1 MAGYLII
8 WAYMKKIFLF
18 LTLLFSAYINSQENN
33 LTISGKIIDSDFNT
47 PLEYATISIYD
58 SKKQNLINGV
68 ISDNSGFFSIELTKG
83 LYDLKIEYISFETK
97 TLEKIDV
104 QNSIDLGI
112 ISLSINENLLD
123 EIEVIGEKTEIE
135 IKLDKTVYNIGKD
148 LTLKG
153 SSVSDVL
160 DNLPSLE
167 VDIDGNVSLRGNQSV
182 RILIN
187 GKPSGLVGISSND
200 ALKQFPSESVE
211 KVEVITS
218 PSARYNAEGTA
229 GIINIVLRKNKL
241 AGLNGSASL
250 NLGDPRRVGISTNL
264 NFRTKKISL
273 FGNIGDNSTKYINGF
288 KNETEYFTAREKN
301 NFLNENGERNSER
314 NSNYYNGGIEYFFNE
329 KTSFVASFVNS
340 SSDGLTNTSNL
351 IDQTFDNINSL
362 SERLEDEN
370 EIDENKEFS
379 FNFSKKF
386 NDKGHEL
393 TIDYQK
399 EKSFEIESSSIL
411 NSKLKPIYER
421 YLSEKITTDENQNS
435 ELYKIDYVLPIGEEG
450 QFEAGFRRSN
460 QHQKIDYL
468 VEKEDNLGNYISDN
482 NLSNTLLYNEK
493 VNAYYTQ
500 YGNKKNNFSFLLGLR
515 FEESI
520 TNVTQVVNG
529 DNTKK
534 KYNDLFPTLNLALE
548 LKEDETITLG
558 YNRRIRRARS
568 YFINPFPS
576 RSSITNIFQGNP
588 NIEPTYSN
596 GIDLGYLKRFSQTT
610 INGSIYFRKSTGE
623 FTFITESTG
632 ESVLVNGNLV
642 PVIRRTP
649 INLASNSQTGVEFN
663 VNYTQSKLWR
673 VRGNINFFESDL
685 KGEYNGVVYDSKN
698 FSWSGGLNN
707 YLKIFSSVDWQTSL
721 SYRAP
726 QKTAVSNR
734 KARISSNT
742 ALSKDLMKDKLTLTF
757 KVNDI
762 FETQKWR
769 IESFNENYRS
779 YSESSWRGGRNFE
792 LNLIYR
798 FNQKKSDRKRSN
810 NYENYGEGGF
820 GA

>member
-1 MAGYLII
+1 
-8 WAYMKKIFLF
+8 MKKIFLF

-273 FGNIGDNSTKYINGF
+273 FGNVGDNSTKYINGF

-301 NFLNENGERNSER
+301 NFLYENGERNSER

-386 NDKGHEL
+386 NDNGHEL

-421 YLSEKITTDENQNS
+421 YLSEKIKTDENQNS

>member
-1 MAGYLII
+1 
-8 WAYMKKIFLF
+8 MKKIFLF
-18 LTLLFSAYINSQENN
+18 LTLLFGVYINSQENK
-33 LTISGKIIDSDFNT
+33 LTVSGKIIDSDYNT

-58 SKKQNLINGV
+58 SEKKNLINGV
-68 ISDNSGFFSIELTKG
+68 ISDNSGFFSIEVKKG
-83 LYDLKIEYISFETK
+83 LYDIKIEYISFRTK
-97 TLEKIDV
+97 SLEKIDV
-104 QNSIDLGI
+104 QNSIDLGNI
-112 ISLSINENLLD
+112 NISIDENLLD
-123 EIEVIGEKTEIE
+123 EIEVVGEKTEIE

-167 VDIDGNVSLRGNQSV
+167 VDVDGNVSLRGNQSV

-264 NFRTKKISL
+264 NYRTKKISL
-273 FGNIGDNSTKYINGF
+273 FSNIGDNSTKYINGF
-288 KNETEYFTAREKN
+288 KNETEYFTNSEKN
-301 NFLNENGERNSER
+301 NFLYENGERNSER
-314 NSNYYNGGIEYFFNE
+314 NSNYYNGGVEYFFNE
-329 KTSFVASFVNS
+329 KTSFVASFVNN

-399 EKSFEIESSSIL
+399 QKSFEIESSSIL
-411 NSKLKPIYER
+411 NNKLKPIFER
-421 YLSEKITTDENQNS
+421 NLSEKITTDENQNS
-435 ELYKIDYVLPIGEEG
+435 ELYKVDYVLPIGEEG

-468 VEKEDNLGNYISDN
+468 VEKEDNSGNYISDN

-500 YGNKKNNFSFLLGLR
+500 YGNKKNNFSYLVGLR

-529 DNTKK
+529 DNTQK
-534 KYNDLFPTLNLALE
+534 KYNDLFPTLNLAIE

-623 FTFITESTG
+623 FTFITENTG

-649 INLASNSQTGVEFN
+649 INLASNSQTGIEFN
-663 VNYTQSKLWR
+663 VNYTKSKLWR
-673 VRGNINFFESDL
+673 VRGNINFFESNL
-685 KGEYNGVVYDSKN
+685 KGEYNGVIYDSKN
-698 FSWSGGLNN
+698 FSWSGRLNN

-769 IESFNENYRS
+769 IESFSENYRS

>member
-1 MAGYLII
+1 
-8 WAYMKKIFLF
+8 MKKIFLF

-301 NFLNENGERNSER
+301 NFLYENGERNSER

-329 KTSFVASFVNS
+329 KTSFVASFVNN

-757 KVNDI
+757 KINDI

-792 LNLIYR
+792 LNLIFR

>member
-1 MAGYLII
+1 M
-8 WAYMKKIFLF
+8 
-18 LTLLFSAYINSQENN
+18 
-33 LTISGKIIDSDFNT
+33 
-47 PLEYATISIYD
+47 
-58 SKKQNLINGV
+58 
-68 ISDNSGFFSIELTKG
+68 
-83 LYDLKIEYISFETK
+83 
-97 TLEKIDV
+97 
-104 QNSIDLGI
+104 
-112 ISLSINENLLD
+112 D

-182 RILIN
+182 RIIIN

-288 KNETEYFTAREKN
+288 KNETEYFTGREKN
-301 NFLNENGERNSER
+301 NFLYENGERNSER
-314 NSNYYNGGIEYFFNE
+314 NSNYYNGGIEYFFDE
-329 KTSFVASFVNS
+329 KTSFVASFVNN

-421 YLSEKITTDENQNS
+421 YLSEKIITDENQNS
-435 ELYKIDYVLPIGEEG
+435 ELYKFDYVLPIGEEG
-450 QFEAGFRRSN
+450 QLEAGFRRSN

-500 YGNKKNNFSFLLGLR
+500 YGNKKNNFSYLLGLR

>member
-1 MAGYLII
+1 
-8 WAYMKKIFLF
+8 MKKIFLI

-301 NFLNENGERNSER
+301 NFLYENGERNSER

-393 TIDYQK
+393 IIDYQK

>member
-1 MAGYLII
+1 MR
-8 WAYMKKIFLF
+8 KIFLYVSI
-18 LTLLFSAYINSQENN
+18 LFFNLVFSQNNN
-33 LTISGKIIDSDFNT
+33 LIISGIINDSESKT
-47 PLEYATISIYD
+47 SLEYATISVLD
-58 SKKQNLINGV
+58 SKSKNLINGV
-68 ISDNSGFFSIELTKG
+68 VSDSNGFFNIDVSKG
-83 LYDLKIEYISFETK
+83 TYDIKFEYISFKTK
-97 TLEKIDV
+97 ILENIKV
-104 QNSIDLGI
+104 EKSINLGI
-112 ISLSINENLLD
+112 VNLSINENILD

-250 NLGDPRRVGISTNL
+250 NLGDPKRIGLSSNL
-264 NFRTKKISL
+264 NYRTKKINL
-273 FGNIGDNSTKYINGF
+273 FSNIGDNTTKYINGF
-288 KNETEYFTAREKN
+288 KNQTEYYTDSGRN
-301 NFLNENGERNSER
+301 NLLNEGGDRNSER
-314 NSNYYNGGIEYFFNE
+314 KSNYYNGGIEYFFDD
-329 KTSFVASFVNS
+329 KTSIVASYVNS
-340 SSDGLTNTSNL
+340 TSNQSTNTLNS
-351 IDQTFDNINSL
+351 IDQSFNGTNNL
-362 SERLEDEN
+362 SERVEDEN
-370 EIDENKEFS
+370 EVDDSNEFS
-379 FNFSKKF
+379 LNFSKEF
-386 NDKGHEL
+386 DKEGHIL
-393 TIDYQK
+393 TLDYQK
-399 EKSFEIESSSIL
+399 ENSNEIESSIISNTQIVPDFVQY
-411 NSKLKPIYER
+411 N
-421 YLSEKITTDENQNS
+421 SEKIKTDENQNS
-435 ELYKIDYVLPIGEEG
+435 ELFKIDYVLPINSDG

-460 QHQKIDYL
+460 QYQNINYL
-468 VEKEDNLGNYISDN
+468 VEKEDNSGNYISDN

-500 YGNKKNNFSFLLGLR
+500 IGNKKNNFSYLIGLR

-520 TNVTQVVNG
+520 TNVTQLVNG

-534 KYNDLFPTLNLALE
+534 KYNDFFPTLNLAIE
-548 LKEDETITLG
+548 IKENETLTFG

-576 RSSITNIFQGNP
+576 RSSLTNIFQGNP
-588 NIEPTYSN
+588 NINPTYSN
-596 GIDLGYLKRFSQTT
+596 GIDLGYLKRFEKTT
-610 INGSIYFRKSTGE
+610 INGSVYFRKSTGE
-623 FTFITESTG
+623 FTFITENTG
-632 ESVLVNGNLV
+632 EFVSVNGSLV

-649 INLASNSQTGVEFN
+649 INLASNSQLGIEFS
-663 VNYTQSKLWR
+663 VNYSQSKLWR
-673 VRGNINFFESDL
+673 LRGNFNFFESDL
-685 KGEYNGVVYDSKN
+685 KGDYNGVVYDSKN
-698 FSWSGGLNN
+698 LSWSGGLNN
-707 YLKIFSSVDWQTSL
+707 YLKLFSSIDWQTSL
-721 SYRAP
+721 NYRAP

-742 ALSKDLMKDKLTLTF
+742 AFSKDLMKDKLTLTF
-757 KVNDI
+757 KINDI

-769 IESFNENYRS
+769 IESFNENYKS

-798 FNQKKSDRKRSN
+798 FNQKKDDRKRPSN
-810 NYENYGEGGF
+810 YQDYGEGGF

>member
-1 MAGYLII
+1 
-8 WAYMKKIFLF
+8 MKKIFLF

-301 NFLNENGERNSER
+301 NFLYENGERNSER

-329 KTSFVASFVNS
+329 KTSFVASFVNN

-468 VEKEDNLGNYISDN
+468 VEKEDNLGNYISDK

-500 YGNKKNNFSFLLGLR
+500 YGNKKNNFSYLLGLR

-742 ALSKDLMKDKLTLTF
+742 ALSRDLMKDKLTLTF

>member
-1 MAGYLII
+1 
-8 WAYMKKIFLF
+8 MKKIFLF

-301 NFLNENGERNSER
+301 NFLYENGERNSER

-329 KTSFVASFVNS
+329 KTSFVASFVNN

-421 YLSEKITTDENQNS
+421 YLSEKIKTDENQNS

-468 VEKEDNLGNYISDN
+468 VEKEDNLGNYISDK

>member
-1 MAGYLII
+1 
-8 WAYMKKIFLF
+8 MKKIFLF
-18 LTLLFSAYINSQENN
+18 LTLLFGVYINSQENK
-33 LTISGKIIDSDFNT
+33 LTVSGKIIDSDYNT

-58 SKKQNLINGV
+58 SEKKNLINGV
-68 ISDNSGFFSIELTKG
+68 ISDNSGFFSIEVKKG
-83 LYDLKIEYISFETK
+83 LYDIKIEYISFRTK
-97 TLEKIDV
+97 SLEKIDV
-104 QNSIDLGI
+104 QNSIDLGNI
-112 ISLSINENLLD
+112 NISIDENLLD
-123 EIEVIGEKTEIE
+123 EIEVVGEKTEIE

-167 VDIDGNVSLRGNQSV
+167 VDVDGNVSLRGNQSV

-264 NFRTKKISL
+264 NYRTKKISL
-273 FGNIGDNSTKYINGF
+273 FSNIGDNSTKYINGF
-288 KNETEYFTAREKN
+288 KNETEYFTNSEKN
-301 NFLNENGERNSER
+301 NFLYENGERNSER
-314 NSNYYNGGIEYFFNE
+314 NSNYYNGGVEYFFNE
-329 KTSFVASFVNS
+329 KTSFVASFVNN

-399 EKSFEIESSSIL
+399 QKSFEIESSSIL
-411 NSKLKPIYER
+411 NNKLKPIFER
-421 YLSEKITTDENQNS
+421 NLSEKITTDENQNS
-435 ELYKIDYVLPIGEEG
+435 ELYKVDYVLPIGEEG

-468 VEKEDNLGNYISDN
+468 VEKEDNSGNYISDN

-500 YGNKKNNFSFLLGLR
+500 YGNKKNNFSYLVGLR

-529 DNTKK
+529 DNTQK
-534 KYNDLFPTLNLALE
+534 KYNDLFPTLNLAIE

-623 FTFITESTG
+623 FTFITENTG

-649 INLASNSQTGVEFN
+649 INLASNSQTGIEFN
-663 VNYTQSKLWR
+663 VNYTKSKLWR
-673 VRGNINFFESDL
+673 VRGNINFFESNL
-685 KGEYNGVVYDSKN
+685 KGEYNGVIYDSKN
-698 FSWSGGLNN
+698 FSWSGRLNN

-779 YSESSWRGGRNFE
+779 YSESSWRGGRNIE

>member
-1 MAGYLII
+1 
-8 WAYMKKIFLF
+8 MKKIFLI

-288 KNETEYFTAREKN
+288 KNETEYFTGREKN
-301 NFLNENGERNSER
+301 NFLYENGERNSER
-314 NSNYYNGGIEYFFNE
+314 NSNYYNGGIEYFFDE
-329 KTSFVASFVNS
+329 KTSFVASFVNN

>member
-1 MAGYLII
+1 
-8 WAYMKKIFLF
+8 MKKIFLI

-288 KNETEYFTAREKN
+288 KNETEYFTGREKN
-301 NFLNENGERNSER
+301 NFLYENGERNSER
-314 NSNYYNGGIEYFFNE
+314 NSNYYNGGIEYFFDE
-329 KTSFVASFVNS
+329 KTSFVASFVNN

-411 NSKLKPIYER
+411 NSKLKPIYVR
-421 YLSEKITTDENQNS
+421 YLSEKIITDENQNS
-435 ELYKIDYVLPIGEEG
+435 ELYKFDYVLPIGEEG
-450 QFEAGFRRSN
+450 QLEAGFRRSN

-468 VEKEDNLGNYISDN
+468 VEKEDNLGNYISDK

-534 KYNDLFPTLNLALE
+534 KYNDFFPTLNLALE

>member
-1 MAGYLII
+1 
-8 WAYMKKIFLF
+8 MKKIFLF

-47 PLEYATISIYD
+47 QLEYATISIYD

-97 TLEKIDV
+97 TLEKIDI
-104 QNSIDLGI
+104 QNSIDLVI

-288 KNETEYFTAREKN
+288 KNETEYFTGREKN
-301 NFLNENGERNSER
+301 NFLYENWERNSER
-314 NSNYYNGGIEYFFNE
+314 NSNYYNGGIEYFFDE
-329 KTSFVASFVNS
+329 KTSFVASFVNN

-468 VEKEDNLGNYISDN
+468 VEKEDNLGNYISDK

>member
-1 MAGYLII
+1 
-8 WAYMKKIFLF
+8 MKKIFLI

-301 NFLNENGERNSER
+301 NFLYENGERNSER

-468 VEKEDNLGNYISDN
+468 VEKEDNLGNYISDK

>member
-1 MAGYLII
+1 
-8 WAYMKKIFLF
+8 MKKIFLF

-301 NFLNENGERNSER
+301 NFLYENGERNSER

-386 NDKGHEL
+386 NDNGHEL

-421 YLSEKITTDENQNS
+421 YLSEKIKTDENQNS

-548 LKEDETITLG
+548 LKEDETVTLG

>member
-1 MAGYLII
+1 
-8 WAYMKKIFLF
+8 MKKIFLF

-97 TLEKIDV
+97 TLEKIDI

-288 KNETEYFTAREKN
+288 KNETEYFTGREKN
-301 NFLNENGERNSER
+301 NFLYENGERNSER
-314 NSNYYNGGIEYFFNE
+314 NSNYYNGGIEYFFDE
-329 KTSFVASFVNS
+329 KTSFVASFVNN

-468 VEKEDNLGNYISDN
+468 VEKEDNLGNYISDK

-663 VNYTQSKLWR
+663 VNYTQSQLWR

>member
-1 MAGYLII
+1 
-8 WAYMKKIFLF
+8 MKKIFLF
-18 LTLLFSAYINSQENN
+18 LTLLFGVYINSQENK
-33 LTISGKIIDSDFNT
+33 LTVSGKIIDSDYNT

-58 SKKQNLINGV
+58 SEKKNLINGV
-68 ISDNSGFFSIELTKG
+68 ISDNSGFFSIEVKKG
-83 LYDLKIEYISFETK
+83 LYDIKIEYISFRTK
-97 TLEKIDV
+97 SLEKIDV
-104 QNSIDLGI
+104 QNSIDLGNI
-112 ISLSINENLLD
+112 NISIDENLLD
-123 EIEVIGEKTEIE
+123 EIEVVGEKTEIE

-264 NFRTKKISL
+264 NYRTKKISL
-273 FGNIGDNSTKYINGF
+273 FSNIGDNSTKYINGF
-288 KNETEYFTAREKN
+288 KNETEYFTNREKN
-301 NFLNENGERNSER
+301 NFLYENGERNSER

-329 KTSFVASFVNS
+329 KTSFVASFVNN

-411 NSKLKPIYER
+411 NNKLKPVFESN
-421 YLSEKITTDENQNS
+421 LSEKITTDENQNS
-435 ELYKIDYVLPIGEEG
+435 ELYKVDYVLPIGEEG

-468 VEKEDNLGNYISDN
+468 VEKEDNSGNYISDN

-500 YGNKKNNFSFLLGLR
+500 YGNKKNNFSYLLGLR

-529 DNTKK
+529 NNTQK
-534 KYNDLFPTLNLALE
+534 KYNDLFPTLNLAIE

-623 FTFITESTG
+623 FTFITENTG

-663 VNYTQSKLWR
+663 VNYTKSKLWR
-673 VRGNINFFESDL
+673 VRGNINFFESNL

-698 FSWSGGLNN
+698 FSWSGRLNN

>member
-1 MAGYLII
+1 
-8 WAYMKKIFLF
+8 MKKIFLF
-18 LTLLFSAYINSQENN
+18 LTLLFGVYINSQENK
-33 LTISGKIIDSDFNT
+33 LTVSGKIIDSDYNT

-58 SKKQNLINGV
+58 SEKKNLINGV
-68 ISDNSGFFSIELTKG
+68 ISDNSGFFSIEVKKG
-83 LYDLKIEYISFETK
+83 LYDIKIEYISFRTK
-97 TLEKIDV
+97 SLEKIDV
-104 QNSIDLGI
+104 QNSIDLGNI
-112 ISLSINENLLD
+112 NISIDENLLD
-123 EIEVIGEKTEIE
+123 EIEVVGEKTEIE

-167 VDIDGNVSLRGNQSV
+167 VDVDGNVSLRGNQSV

-264 NFRTKKISL
+264 NYRTKKISL
-273 FGNIGDNSTKYINGF
+273 FSNIGDNSTKYINGF
-288 KNETEYFTAREKN
+288 KNETEYFTNSEKN
-301 NFLNENGERNSER
+301 NFLYENGERNSER
-314 NSNYYNGGIEYFFNE
+314 NSNYYNGGVEYFFNE
-329 KTSFVASFVNS
+329 KTSFVASFVNN

-399 EKSFEIESSSIL
+399 QKSFEIESSSIL
-411 NSKLKPIYER
+411 NNKLKPIFER
-421 YLSEKITTDENQNS
+421 NLSEKITTDENQNS
-435 ELYKIDYVLPIGEEG
+435 ELYKVDYVLPIGEEG

-468 VEKEDNLGNYISDN
+468 VEKEDNSGNFISDN

-500 YGNKKNNFSFLLGLR
+500 YGNKKNNFSYLVGLR

-529 DNTKK
+529 DNTQK
-534 KYNDLFPTLNLALE
+534 KYNDLFPTLNLAIE

-623 FTFITESTG
+623 FTFITENTG

-649 INLASNSQTGVEFN
+649 INLASNSQTGIEFN
-663 VNYTQSKLWR
+663 VNYTKSKLWR
-673 VRGNINFFESDL
+673 VRGNINFFESNL
-685 KGEYNGVVYDSKN
+685 KGEYNGVIYDSKN
-698 FSWSGGLNN
+698 FSWSGRLNN

-769 IESFNENYRS
+769 IESFSENYRS

>member
-1 MAGYLII
+1 
-8 WAYMKKIFLF
+8 MKKIFLF

-301 NFLNENGERNSER
+301 NFLYENGERNSER

-329 KTSFVASFVNS
+329 KTSFVASFVNN

-370 EIDENKEFS
+370 EIDETKEFS

>member
-1 MAGYLII
+1 
-8 WAYMKKIFLF
+8 MKKIFLF
-18 LTLLFSAYINSQENN
+18 LTLLFGVYINSQENK
-33 LTISGKIIDSDFNT
+33 LTVSGKIIDSDYNT

-58 SKKQNLINGV
+58 SEKKNLINGV
-68 ISDNSGFFSIELTKG
+68 ISDNSGFFSIEVKKG
-83 LYDLKIEYISFETK
+83 LYDIKIEYISFRTK
-97 TLEKIDV
+97 SLEKIDV
-104 QNSIDLGI
+104 QNSIDLGNI
-112 ISLSINENLLD
+112 NISIDENLLD
-123 EIEVIGEKTEIE
+123 EIEVVGEKTEIE

-167 VDIDGNVSLRGNQSV
+167 VDVDGNVSLRGNQSV

-264 NFRTKKISL
+264 NYRTKKISL
-273 FGNIGDNSTKYINGF
+273 FSNIGDNSTKYINGF
-288 KNETEYFTAREKN
+288 KNETEYFTNSEKN
-301 NFLNENGERNSER
+301 NFLYENGERNSER
-314 NSNYYNGGIEYFFNE
+314 NSNYYNGGVEYFFNE
-329 KTSFVASFVNS
+329 KTSFVASFVNN

-399 EKSFEIESSSIL
+399 QKSFEIESSSIL
-411 NSKLKPIYER
+411 NNKLKPIFER
-421 YLSEKITTDENQNS
+421 NLSEKITTDENQNS
-435 ELYKIDYVLPIGEEG
+435 ELYKVDYVLPIGEEG

-468 VEKEDNLGNYISDN
+468 VEKEDNSGNYISDN

-500 YGNKKNNFSFLLGLR
+500 YGNKKNNFSYLVGLR

-529 DNTKK
+529 DNTQK
-534 KYNDLFPTLNLALE
+534 KYNDLFPTLNLAIE

-623 FTFITESTG
+623 FTFITENTG

-649 INLASNSQTGVEFN
+649 INLASNSQTGIEFN
-663 VNYTQSKLWR
+663 VNYTKSKLWR
-673 VRGNINFFESDL
+673 VRGNINFFESNL
-685 KGEYNGVVYDSKN
+685 KGEYNGVIYDSKN
-698 FSWSGGLNN
+698 FSWSGRLNN

>member
-1 MAGYLII
+1 
-8 WAYMKKIFLF
+8 MKKKFLF

-301 NFLNENGERNSER
+301 NFLYENGERNSER

-329 KTSFVASFVNS
+329 KTSFVASFVNN

-792 LNLIYR
+792 LNLIFR

>member
-1 MAGYLII
+1 
-8 WAYMKKIFLF
+8 MKKIFLF
-18 LTLLFSAYINSQENN
+18 LTLLFGVYINSQENK
-33 LTISGKIIDSDFNT
+33 LTVSGKIIDSDYNT

-58 SKKQNLINGV
+58 SEKKNLINGV
-68 ISDNSGFFSIELTKG
+68 ISDNSGFFSIEVKKG
-83 LYDLKIEYISFETK
+83 LYDIKIEYISFRTK
-97 TLEKIDV
+97 SLEKIDV
-104 QNSIDLGI
+104 QNSIDLGNI
-112 ISLSINENLLD
+112 NISIDENLLD
-123 EIEVIGEKTEIE
+123 EIEVVGEKTEIE

-167 VDIDGNVSLRGNQSV
+167 VDVDGNVSLRGNQSV

-264 NFRTKKISL
+264 NYRTKKISL
-273 FGNIGDNSTKYINGF
+273 FSNIGDNSTKYINGF
-288 KNETEYFTAREKN
+288 KNETEYFTNSEKN
-301 NFLNENGERNSER
+301 NFLYENGERNSER
-314 NSNYYNGGIEYFFNE
+314 NSNYYNGGVEYFFNE
-329 KTSFVASFVNS
+329 KTSFVASFVNN

-399 EKSFEIESSSIL
+399 QKSFEIESSSIL
-411 NSKLKPIYER
+411 NNKLKPIFESN
-421 YLSEKITTDENQNS
+421 LSEKITTDENQNS
-435 ELYKIDYVLPIGEEG
+435 ELYKVDYVLPIGEEG

-468 VEKEDNLGNYISDN
+468 VEKEDNSGNYISDN

-500 YGNKKNNFSFLLGLR
+500 YGNKKNNFSYLLGLR

-529 DNTKK
+529 DNTQK
-534 KYNDLFPTLNLALE
+534 KYNDLFPTLNLAIE

-558 YNRRIRRARS
+558 YNRRIRRARW
-568 YFINPFPS
+568 I
-576 RSSITNIFQGNP
+576 
-588 NIEPTYSN
+588 
-596 GIDLGYLKRFSQTT
+596 
-610 INGSIYFRKSTGE
+610 
-623 FTFITESTG
+623 
-632 ESVLVNGNLV
+632 
-642 PVIRRTP
+642 
-649 INLASNSQTGVEFN
+649 
-663 VNYTQSKLWR
+663 
-673 VRGNINFFESDL
+673 
-685 KGEYNGVVYDSKN
+685 
-698 FSWSGGLNN
+698 
-707 YLKIFSSVDWQTSL
+707 
-721 SYRAP
+721 
-726 QKTAVSNR
+726 
-734 KARISSNT
+734 
-742 ALSKDLMKDKLTLTF
+742 
-757 KVNDI
+757 
-762 FETQKWR
+762 
-769 IESFNENYRS
+769 
-779 YSESSWRGGRNFE
+779 
-792 LNLIYR
+792 
-798 FNQKKSDRKRSN
+798 
-810 NYENYGEGGF
+810 
-820 GA
+820 

>member
-1 MAGYLII
+1 
-8 WAYMKKIFLF
+8 MKKIFLF

-273 FGNIGDNSTKYINGF
+273 FSNIGDNATKYINGF

-301 NFLNENGERNSER
+301 NFLYENGERNSER

-329 KTSFVASFVNS
+329 KTSFVASFVNN

-468 VEKEDNLGNYISDN
+468 VEKEDNLGNYISDK

-798 FNQKKSDRKRSN
+798 FNQNKNDKKRSN
-810 NYENYGEGGF
+810 SYENYGDGGF

>member
-1 MAGYLII
+1 
-8 WAYMKKIFLF
+8 MKKIFLF

-273 FGNIGDNSTKYINGF
+273 FANIGDNSTKYINGF
-288 KNETEYFTAREKN
+288 KNETEYFTGREKN
-301 NFLNENGERNSER
+301 NFLYENGERNSER
-314 NSNYYNGGIEYFFNE
+314 NSNYYNGGIEYFFDE
-329 KTSFVASFVNS
+329 KTSFVASFVNN

-468 VEKEDNLGNYISDN
+468 VEKEDNLGNYISDK

>member
-1 MAGYLII
+1 
-8 WAYMKKIFLF
+8 MKNIFLV
-18 LTLLFSAYINSQENN
+18 LTLLFSVYINSQQNK
-33 LTISGKIIDSDFNT
+33 LTVSGKIIDSDYNT

-58 SKKQNLINGV
+58 SEKKNLINGV
-68 ISDNSGFFSIELTKG
+68 ISDNSGFFSVEVKKG
-83 LYDLKIEYISFETK
+83 LYDIKIEYISFKTK
-97 TLEKIDV
+97 SLEKIDV
-104 QNSIDLGI
+104 QNSIDLGNI
-112 ISLSINENLLD
+112 YISIDENLLD
-123 EIEVIGEKTEIE
+123 EIEVVGEKTEIE

-264 NFRTKKISL
+264 NYRTKKISL
-273 FGNIGDNSTKYINGF
+273 FSNIGDNSTKYINGF
-288 KNETEYFTAREKN
+288 KNETEYFTNSEKN
-301 NFLNENGERNSER
+301 NFLYENGERNSER
-314 NSNYYNGGIEYFFNE
+314 NSNYYNGGVEYFFNE
-329 KTSFVASFVNS
+329 KTSFVASFVNN

-411 NSKLKPIYER
+411 NNKLKPIFER
-421 YLSEKITTDENQNS
+421 NLSEKITTDENQNS
-435 ELYKIDYVLPIGEEG
+435 ELYKVDYVLPIGEEG

-468 VEKEDNLGNYISDN
+468 VEKEDNSGNYISDN

-500 YGNKKNNFSFLLGLR
+500 YGNKKNNFSYLLGLR

-529 DNTKK
+529 DNTQK
-534 KYNDLFPTLNLALE
+534 KYNDLFPTLNLAIE
-548 LKEDETITLG
+548 LREDETITLG

-623 FTFITESTG
+623 FTFITENTG

-663 VNYTQSKLWR
+663 VNYTKSKLWR
-673 VRGNINFFESDL
+673 VRGNINFFESNL

-698 FSWSGGLNN
+698 FSWSGRLNN

>member
-1 MAGYLII
+1 
-8 WAYMKKIFLF
+8 MKKKFLF

-273 FGNIGDNSTKYINGF
+273 FSNIGDNSTKYINGF
-288 KNETEYFTAREKN
+288 KNETEYFTTREKN
-301 NFLNENGERNSER
+301 NFLYENGERNSER

-379 FNFSKKF
+379 FNFPKKF
-386 NDKGHEL
+386 NDNGHEL

-450 QFEAGFRRSN
+450 QFEAGFKRSN

-468 VEKEDNLGNYISDN
+468 VEKEDNLGNYISDK

-769 IESFNENYRS
+769 IESFNEHYRS

>member
-1 MAGYLII
+1 MRL
-8 WAYMKKIFLF
+8 LF
-18 LTLLFSAYINSQENN
+18 LCITVLFCNLIFSQNNN
-33 LTISGKIIDSDFNT
+33 LTISGIINDSESKT
-47 PLEYATISIYD
+47 ALEYATISILD
-58 SKKQNLINGV
+58 SKSKNLINGV
-68 ISDNSGFFSIELTKG
+68 VSDSNGFFNIAVSRGT
-83 LYDLKIEYISFETK
+83 YDIKVEYISFETK
-97 TLEKIDV
+97 ILENIRVEK
-104 QNSIDLGI
+104 SIDLGTVN
-112 ISLSINENLLD
+112 LSINENILD

-250 NLGDPRRVGISTNL
+250 NLGDPKRIGLSSNL
-264 NFRTKKISL
+264 NYRTKKINL
-273 FGNIGDNSTKYINGF
+273 FSNIGDNTTNYINGF
-288 KNETEYFTAREKN
+288 KNQTEYYTDSGRS
-301 NFLNENGERNSER
+301 NFLNEGGDRNSER
-314 NSNYYNGGIEYFFNE
+314 KSNYYNGGIEYFFDD
-329 KTSFVASFVNS
+329 KTSIVASYVS
-340 SSDGLTNTSNL
+340 STSNQSTNTLNS
-351 IDQTFDNINSL
+351 INQSFNGTNNL
-362 SERLEDEN
+362 SERIEDEN
-370 EIDENKEFS
+370 EVDDSNEFS
-379 FNFSKKF
+379 INFSKEFDK
-386 NDKGHEL
+386 KGHIL
-393 TIDYQK
+393 TLDYQK
-399 EKSFEIESSSIL
+399 EKSNEIESSFISNTQIIPDFVQY
-411 NSKLKPIYER
+411 N
-421 YLSEKITTDENQNS
+421 SEKIKTDENQNS
-435 ELYKIDYVLPIGEEG
+435 ELFKVDYVLPINSDG

-460 QHQKIDYL
+460 QHQNIDYL
-468 VEKEDNLGNYISDN
+468 VEKENNSGEYVSDN

-500 YGNKKNNFSFLLGLR
+500 IGNKKNNFSYLVGLR

-520 TNVTQVVNG
+520 TNVTQLVNG

-534 KYNDLFPTLNLALE
+534 KYNDFFPTLNLAFE
-548 LKEDETITLG
+548 FKENETLTFG

-576 RSSITNIFQGNP
+576 RSSLTNIFQGNP
-588 NIEPTYSN
+588 NINPTYSN
-596 GIDLGYLKRFSQTT
+596 GIDLGYLKRFEKTT
-610 INGSIYFRKSTGE
+610 INGSVYFRKSTGE
-623 FTFITESTG
+623 FTFITENTG
-632 ESVLVNGNLV
+632 EFVSVNGSLV

-649 INLASNSQTGVEFN
+649 INLASNSQLGIEFS
-663 VNYTQSKLWR
+663 VNYSQSKLWR
-673 VRGNINFFESDL
+673 IRGNFNFFESDL
-685 KGEYNGVVYDSKN
+685 KGDYNGVVYDSKN
-698 FSWSGGLNN
+698 LSWSGGLNN
-707 YLKIFSSVDWQTSL
+707 YLKLFSSIDWQTSL

-742 ALSKDLMKDKLTLTF
+742 AFSKDLMKDKLTLTF
-757 KVNDI
+757 KINDI

-798 FNQKKSDRKRSN
+798 FNQKKGDRQRPSN
-810 NYENYGEGGF
+810 YQDYGEGGF